1 MSAYALAGRPDKGRA
16 ILDQYQ
22 REVTDTAMLRL
33 QAPSLHKA
41 LAEIALAE
49 HKPLVALAEFRRG
62 DARGDG
68 FPAGECAPCA
78 LFNVGRAFDLAEMP
92 DSAIATYERY
102 LATPYWAKL
111 LELDDFALAGT
122 HKRLGELYEA
132 RNDRQN
138 AISHYT
144 EFVVLWKNADPE
156 FQPQVAEVKQRIAR
170 LTDSERR

>member
-1 MSAYALAGRPDKGRA
+1 
-16 ILDQYQ
+16 
-22 REVTDTAMLRL
+22 
-33 QAPSLHKA
+33 
-41 LAEIALAE
+41 
-49 HKPLVALAEFRRG
+49 
-62 DARGDG
+62 
-68 FPAGECAPCA
+68 
-78 LFNVGRAFDLAEMP
+78 MP

-111 LELDDFALAGT
+111 MDLDDLALAGT

-132 RNDRQN
+132 RNDRQK

-156 FQPQVAEVKQRIAR
+156 FQPKVAEVKQRIAR